1 MDFYLEKSFI
11 DHWKTVTPPFGFNGL
26 GELVYLRTYSRL
38 KADGEN
44 EKWWETIQ
52 RVIEGTYSIQKRHI
66 ESLHLGWDERQA
78 QKSAQEMYT
87 RMFQMKFLPP
97 GRGLW
102 SMGTDIVNKKG
113 LGASLNNCGFV
124 STKNIGKCFSKPF
137 LFTMDMSML
146 GVGIGFDTKGAGEVT
161 IQQPDLETDIYVIED
176 SREGWVNSL
185 GVLLESYNSGINII
199 FDYSKIRKI
208 GEKLKTFGGV
218 SSGPQP
224 LIDLHESIKKVLDK
238 NLFKPIT
245 VTTIVDIM
253 NLIGKCVVSGN
264 LRRCL
269 PKGTLIHTQEGLIP
283 IERVEPGTMVY
294 TSYGLEE
301 VAELVEQ
308 GEQEVITIVTELG
321 EFECTEKHKIAVVSG
336 INEYTW
342 KMAYELQE
350 TDLLVCPSNVVEG
363 VKTKLPE
370 WKYERKSIHSTTC
383 KDIIIPEL
391 DEGIAWLFG
400 YLHGN
405 GCVMPCFERNGF
417 NAYVS
422 FACDPNRPTIYE
434 KVIEQ
439 VKRFGINP
447 NAKLRTNGAFM
458 VHCQSKQLSWYF
470 SQFKKSRTSINIPSF
485 ILEGLPEIRAS
496 YAAGLFD
503 ADGSVLTRPINLCT
517 SIYPDF
523 LKQLQCIYASIGI
536 PSRFK
541 LARQAQGEWK
551 DLYDLNLVGE
561 IPIKDFIK
569 NVTKFSLKY
578 INNRKTDKSLNDY
591 GYPTEMIINEGVK
604 YNGKWCKNSKQMNV
618 STLSD
623 CGYDI
628 NFYPV
633 KFKEIKRTGK
643 ICETYDI
650 SVPVANEFIASQGLL
665 VHNTALIS
673 FGENSSTEFMDLKDY
688 SKNPQRMDYGWT
700 SNNSIFAELGMDYT
714 EIAKRISINGEPGLA
729 WLDNMQNYSRMCD
742 PPDQKDYRVMGGNP
756 CLEQSL
762 EDSELCCVT
771 FDTRIHTK
779 NGSPKI
785 YDVVG
790 KEVEV
795 WNGEKWSLVVPFLA
809 SRDRDIY
816 RVTLSDGSYLDCTD
830 NHKWSIKTNSKK
842 QPYIDIETKDLNIND
857 RLELFSL
864 NAEIEGINDANAF
877 ELGLFAGD
885 GYIDQKT
892 PMISF
897 CGDKL
902 KLRDLTNL
910 NGIWWKEQHPK
921 EYKDPICRF
930 SLKNVLDLEICKH
943 LNDKKKG
950 FPDYI
955 FTLDK
960 ISICKFVAG
969 YIETDGTLRMNKDS
983 HHYVIFGSEL
993 KLRDFQILL
1002 RRININHA
1010 TIRLVSPKG
1019 FETNKGIRK
1028 QDLYSLCIPSY
1039 ECEEISRYIFIK
1051 KATIFS
1057 TGMCK
1062 NRAHDIS
1069 LPISNKSVQKI
1080 KKIEKL
1086 QIKQDTYCFT
1096 EPEKNKGVFGNVLTH
1111 QCLVESFLNRAESC
1125 EDFLRT
1131 LKFSYLYAKSVT
1143 LINTH
1148 CAETNRVQLRNRR
1161 IGCSVTGV
1169 AQFLAKQNLHS
1180 LNHWLKSGYETV
1192 KHWDT
1197 VYSEWF
1203 CIPKSI
1209 KMTSVKPSGTVSL
1222 LAGATPGMHFPESRF
1237 YIRRM
1242 RLASNSPLVDPL
1254 EKAGYKIEPCVGS
1267 ESTTVVIEI
1276 PIDVGEGIRT
1286 VSEVSM
1292 WEQLSLA
1299 ANMQRW
1305 WADNQVSCT
1314 ITFNPQTEGGHIAS
1328 ALDYFQ
1334 YQLKGVSFLPKC
1346 DYGAYPQ
1353 MPYEEITEQ
1362 EYHASCKKLKR
1373 LEINKIAE
1381 DSVGEKFCDGEAC
1394 YKV

>member
-1 MDFYLEKSFI
+1 MDFHLDPSFI
-11 DHWKTVTPPFGFNGL
+11 HEWSQVPPPFGFNGL

-38 KADGEN
+38 KPDGEN

-52 RVIEGTYSIQKRHI
+52 RVVEGTYNIQKRHI
-66 ESLHLGWDERQA
+66 ESLNLGWNPDQA
-78 QKSAQEMYT
+78 QNSAQEMYT

-124 STKNIGKCFSKPF
+124 STKDLNKNFKKPF
-137 LFTMDMSML
+137 MFTMDMSML

-161 IQQPDLETDIYVIED
+161 IFQPDKQADIYVIED

-185 GVLLESYNSGINII
+185 GVLLDSYRCGINVM

-218 SSGPQP
+218 SSGAQP

-238 NLFKPIT
+238 NILKPIT
-245 VTTIVDIM
+245 ITTIVDIM

-264 LRRCL
+264 LRR
-269 PKGTLIHTQEGLIP
+269 
-283 IERVEPGTMVY
+283 
-294 TSYGLEE
+294 
-301 VAELVEQ
+301 
-308 GEQEVITIVTELG
+308 
-321 EFECTEKHKIAVVSG
+321 
-336 INEYTW
+336 
-342 KMAYELQE
+342 
-350 TDLLVCPSNVVEG
+350 
-363 VKTKLPE
+363 
-370 WKYERKSIHSTTC
+370 
-383 KDIIIPEL
+383 
-391 DEGIAWLFG
+391 
-400 YLHGN
+400 
-405 GCVMPCFERNGF
+405 
-417 NAYVS
+417 
-422 FACDPNRPTIYE
+422 
-434 KVIEQ
+434 
-439 VKRFGINP
+439 
-447 NAKLRTNGAFM
+447 
-458 VHCQSKQLSWYF
+458 
-470 SQFKKSRTSINIPSF
+470 
-485 ILEGLPEIRAS
+485 
-496 YAAGLFD
+496 
-503 ADGSVLTRPINLCT
+503 
-517 SIYPDF
+517 
-523 LKQLQCIYASIGI
+523 
-536 PSRFK
+536 
-541 LARQAQGEWK
+541 
-551 DLYDLNLVGE
+551 
-561 IPIKDFIK
+561 
-569 NVTKFSLKY
+569 
-578 INNRKTDKSLNDY
+578 
-591 GYPTEMIINEGVK
+591 
-604 YNGKWCKNSKQMNV
+604 
-618 STLSD
+618 
-623 CGYDI
+623 
-628 NFYPV
+628 
-633 KFKEIKRTGK
+633 
-643 ICETYDI
+643 
-650 SVPVANEFIASQGLL
+650 
-665 VHNTALIS
+665 TALIS

-714 EIAKRISINGEPGLA
+714 EIAKRIQINGEPGIA
-729 WLDNMQNYSRMCD
+729 WLDNMQSYSRMCD
-742 PPDQKDYRVMGGNP
+742 QPDYKDYRVMGGNP

-771 FDTRIHTK
+771 FDTRIQTK

-809 SRDRDIY
+809 SKDRDIY

-902 KLRDLTNL
+902 KLRELTNL
-910 NGIWWKEQHPK
+910 NGIWRKEQHPK

-983 HHYVIFGSEL
+983 HHYVIFGTEL

-1039 ECEEISRYIFIK
+1039 ECEEISQYIFIK

-1062 NRAHDIS
+1062 NRAHEIS
-1069 LPISNKSVQKI
+1069 LPISNKSIQKI

-1086 QIKQDTYCFT
+1086 EIKQDTYCFT

-1148 CAETNRVQLRNRR
+1148 CPETNRVQLRNRR

-1169 AQFLAKQNLHS
+1169 AQFLAKGSLHE
-1180 LNHWLKSGYETV
+1180 LNHWLKSGYNVV

-1242 RLASNSPLVDPL
+1242 RLANNSPLIEPL
-1254 EKAGYKIEPCVGS
+1254 KQAGYTLEPCVGS
-1267 ESTTVVIEI
+1267 ESTTSVVEI

-1286 VSEVSM
+1286 ISEVSM

-1314 ITFNPQTEGGHIAS
+1314 ITFNPETEGKHIAS

-1353 MPYEEITEQ
+1353 MPYEEITEERYNDLVKMVKTLNVQ
-1362 EYHASCKKLKR
+1362 KMS
-1373 LEINKIAE
+1373 E
-1381 DSVGEKFCDGEAC
+1381 DSVGEKFCDGDQC
-1394 YKV
+1394 TRS